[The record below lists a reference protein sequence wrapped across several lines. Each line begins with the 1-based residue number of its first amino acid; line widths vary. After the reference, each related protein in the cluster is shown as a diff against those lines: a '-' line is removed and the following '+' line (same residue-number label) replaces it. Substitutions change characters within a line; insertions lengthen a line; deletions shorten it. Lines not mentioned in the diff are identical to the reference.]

1 MNRPTTDRRSLQTL
15 GSAIG
20 LAGAITHDRR
30 ATRRVPSISGFAQIV
45 SVLGLLVTLIV
56 VPAVA
61 DGFAQVP
68 SPLSGPG
75 IGEMK
80 KSQRK
85 KIDRGWRALNAGDRA
100 TSRKRISSI
109 RQIPAAQLLE
119 LQILRQEQ
127 SPELTELLSS
137 FCDHHAGYAAAWVT
151 LSISAEEAGL
161 EDIAMDAAQRGSIL
175 WPESKWAGRADTLY
189 ARWVDDR
196 IAAAESLIDAGT
208 TVDARTALDAA
219 LALDPE
225 RRDAVF
231 LIGKIHLQNGELN
244 EAEEILTQFPELPDA
259 IYLRGT
265 IAEDRGEWQTAMEL
279 FSALP
284 PNHPERTAAMNHA
297 QNRWRL
303 TLLPAYAQ
311 TAMRS
316 TEMSRGELAVV
327 LVSLQP
333 RLKTLPGGDVP
344 VMSDIV
350 DYPGQRE
357 IITVVRLGIMQADRR
372 GHLFLP
378 NAPTET
384 ETVTEAVNRA
394 RTLLGL
400 SPRSWCATTNM
411 VGSGCL
417 FIGSPPDG
425 GSVVRAVLDTLSGA
439 E

>member
-1 MNRPTTDRRSLQTL
+1 MNRPTTDRRSSQTL

-20 LAGAITHDRR
+20 LAGAITHDLR
-30 ATRRVPSISGFAQIV
+30 ATRRVSFFSGFTQIV
-45 SVLGLLVTLIV
+45 AVLGLLVTLIA
-56 VPAVA
+56 VPAIA
-61 DGFAQVP
+61 NGFAQVP

-100 TSRKRISSI
+100 TSRKRISSVA
-109 RQIPAAQLLE
+109 QIPAAQLLE

-127 SPELTELLSS
+127 SPELTELLRS
-137 FCDHHAGYAAAWVT
+137 FCEHHAAYAAAWIT

-161 EDIAMDAAQRGSIL
+161 EDIAIDAAQRGAKL
-175 WPESKWAGRADTLY
+175 WPTSKWAERADTLY
-189 ARWVDDR
+189 ARWIDDR
-196 IAAAESLIDAGT
+196 IAAAESLIDAGKT
-208 TVDARTALDAA
+208 ADARTAIDAA

-231 LIGKIHLQNGELN
+231 LIGKIHLQNGEVN
-244 EAEEILTQFPELPDA
+244 EAEEILAEFPELPDA

-265 IAEDRGEWQTAMEL
+265 IAEERGDWQSAMEL

-284 PNHPERTAAMNHA
+284 PSHPERSAAMDHA
-297 QNRWRL
+297 QTQWRL

-316 TEMSRGELAVV
+316 TKMTRGELAIV

-350 DYPGQRE
+350 DYSGQRE

-378 NAPTET
+378 NAPTGT
-384 ETVTEAVNRA
+384 ETAAEALNRS

-400 SPRSWCATTNM
+400 PPRSWCAKADM
-411 VGSGCL
+411 VGSGCH
-417 FIGSPPDG
+417 FIGSPPNG